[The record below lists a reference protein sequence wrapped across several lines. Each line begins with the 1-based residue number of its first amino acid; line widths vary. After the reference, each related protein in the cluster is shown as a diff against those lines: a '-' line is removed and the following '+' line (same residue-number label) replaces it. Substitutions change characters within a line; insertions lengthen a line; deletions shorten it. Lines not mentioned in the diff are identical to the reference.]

1 MYIKKIILENFRNI
15 KSGLKAKRLEID
27 FSNRENKICLIVG
40 RNGIGKTSILSC
52 LTPFATLGNLDV
64 RNNNPLI
71 IAKKQGY
78 KNIVIID
85 NERNEID
92 IQHMY
97 MPNGDTHTVK
107 SYFKMNGK
115 ELNPNGNVTSFK
127 ELVSEI
133 LGIDMDYLKLIR
145 IGSNVTNLIQLKAT
159 ERKNF
164 MSKMLDGVEVYL
176 KLHKKVSTDARN
188 IKLLISHS
196 VDNLN
201 KLKIDDISVFESE
214 TDMIEDSISKLDKE
228 SSDLSAKILLVQYK
242 IKDAG
247 CDDKTSFSE
256 LEHRFS
262 DALKK
267 KKKHEKILEK
277 LSIDDIDLNETTKQI
292 NELTEKVIHMH
303 AEVDALNIRLEDGIK
318 NLDDHL
324 SEESSLK
331 TELTKE
337 LELGDVSSLNEHLKK
352 LRIKHNDIYCDFK
365 NYKPTFTKVEFDSFV
380 VFLKNT
386 QRMLNTTYEFGKGP
400 VRDVIKMMKKRK
412 SVRDFVASHLLS
424 IENESN
430 RGRKTYLDTLIDK
443 YQHVKIDCDRECP
456 YKSLHNEILRPLTT
470 KPVSEAK
477 KDSEYYHY
485 VSMVNDNLEYIIKS
499 FEEWKEFIPK
509 LPEKIQ
515 MSFTVGNIFDNI
527 NKLGYIYN
535 EKDINELMSYIT
547 EYDNFIKLEEE
558 IKNTELEIQ
567 KIEAISKASY
577 IEDRLNTIEKKKEE
591 LSSIITDTN
600 YRMNELNENIIE
612 CEKTLEVLNDT
623 KDALELHEETEKEV
637 EELGNTVETV
647 KSLLD
652 DMDKYVVDK
661 NMVDKKIIE
670 MNDILRKRRMALDQ
684 YNKIMKEL
692 SKYKEVYDDLVV
704 IRDSL
709 SSKSGIPLLYVE
721 MYLKDTVTIANE
733 LLDIVYDGD
742 LYLDKFDLSGDTFN
756 IPFIKNGER
765 IDDVIYASQ
774 GEQSFLSQAISF
786 ALSAQQLDK
795 YNIVLLDEV
804 DSTFDRENRERAI
817 DVLEHQGE
825 NIHAEQ
831 MFVISHNDMYSQY
844 PVDILD
850 LEHIEDNKFDIKLS

>member
-1 MYIKKIILENFRNI
+1 M
-15 KSGLKAKRLEID
+15 
-27 FSNRENKICLIVG
+27 
-40 RNGIGKTSILSC
+40 
-52 LTPFATLGNLDV
+52 
-64 RNNNPLI
+64 
-71 IAKKQGY
+71 
-78 KNIVIID
+78 
-85 NERNEID
+85 
-92 IQHMY
+92 
-97 MPNGDTHTVK
+97 
-107 SYFKMNGK
+107 
-115 ELNPNGNVTSFK
+115 
-127 ELVSEI
+127 
-133 LGIDMDYLKLIR
+133 
-145 IGSNVTNLIQLKAT
+145 
-159 ERKNF
+159 
-164 MSKMLDGVEVYL
+164 
-176 KLHKKVSTDARN
+176 
-188 IKLLISHS
+188 
-196 VDNLN
+196 
-201 KLKIDDISVFESE
+201 
-214 TDMIEDSISKLDKE
+214 
-228 SSDLSAKILLVQYK
+228 
-242 IKDAG
+242 
-247 CDDKTSFSE
+247 
-256 LEHRFS
+256 
-262 DALKK
+262 
-267 KKKHEKILEK
+267 
-277 LSIDDIDLNETTKQI
+277 
-292 NELTEKVIHMH
+292 
-303 AEVDALNIRLEDGIK
+303 
-318 NLDDHL
+318 
-324 SEESSLK
+324 
-331 TELTKE
+331 
-337 LELGDVSSLNEHLKK
+337 
-352 LRIKHNDIYCDFK
+352 
-365 NYKPTFTKVEFDSFV
+365 
-380 VFLKNT
+380 
-386 QRMLNTTYEFGKGP
+386 
-400 VRDVIKMMKKRK
+400 
-412 SVRDFVASHLLS
+412 
-424 IENESN
+424 
-430 RGRKTYLDTLIDK
+430 
-443 YQHVKIDCDRECP
+443 
-456 YKSLHNEILRPLTT
+456 
-470 KPVSEAK
+470 
-477 KDSEYYHY
+477 
-485 VSMVNDNLEYIIKS
+485 
-499 FEEWKEFIPK
+499 
-509 LPEKIQ
+509 
-515 MSFTVGNIFDNI
+515 
-527 NKLGYIYN
+527 
-535 EKDINELMSYIT
+535 
-547 EYDNFIKLEEE
+547 
-558 IKNTELEIQ
+558 EIQ

-661 NMVDKKIIE
+661 NIVDKKIIE

-850 LEHIEDNKFDIKLS
+850 LEHIEDNKFDIKLL